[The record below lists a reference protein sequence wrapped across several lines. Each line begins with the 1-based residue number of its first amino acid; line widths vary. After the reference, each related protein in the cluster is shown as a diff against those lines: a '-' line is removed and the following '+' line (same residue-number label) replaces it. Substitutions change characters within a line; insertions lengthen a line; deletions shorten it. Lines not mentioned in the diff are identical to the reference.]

1 MPEVSDKERTRR
13 QRAVDFG
20 RGSVELSGGQ
30 ITPEADAL
38 NRHYVAGELSDTDHV
53 EALLA
58 HARSLPAEE
67 PVQEYF
73 ASLNEAMT
81 MARDQ

>member
-1 MPEVSDKERTRR
+1 MREVSDKERACR

-30 ITPEADAL
+30 ITPEAEAL
-38 NRHYVAGELSDTDHV
+38 NRRFVAGEVSDTDHI
-53 EALLA
+53 EALLTL
-58 HARSLPAEE
+58 ARSLPASE

-73 ASLNEAMT
+73 GSFDEAVRA
-81 MARDQ
+81 ARGR

>member
-1 MPEVSDKERTRR
+1 MREVSDKERACR
-13 QRAVDFG
+13 QHAVDFG

-38 NRHYVAGELSDTDHV
+38 NRRYVAGELSETDHI

-58 HARSLPAEE
+58 HARFLPSEE

-73 ASLNEAMT
+73 ASFEEAMT
-81 MARDQ
+81 AARSR

>member
-1 MPEVSDKERTRR
+1 MREVSDKERSSR

-30 ITPEADAL
+30 ITPEAEAL
-38 NRHYVAGELSDTDHV
+38 NRRYVAGELSSAEHV
-53 EALLA
+53 EALLT
-58 HARSLPAEE
+58 HARSLPASE

-73 ASLNEAMT
+73 TSFDEALRA
-81 MARDQ
+81 ARGR